1 MSDVLANILRSK
13 CEELG
18 RIRKQHSEESLA
30 SLARAQ
36 STPRGF
42 AAALRAQAGKGP
54 AVIAEIKRASPS
66 RGRIWPKPD
75 FDVGA
80 IAREYAAAGAS
91 CLSVLTDGPFFEG
104 HADYL
109 PAARAATA
117 LPALRKDFLI
127 DPIQILESRALGA
140 DCVLLIA
147 AALSD
152 MHLRELRSQAKTL
165 GMDVL
170 IEIHSREELER
181 MLRLGLQPG
190 DLLGI
195 NNRDLRSFVT
205 RLEQTLELLP
215 LLPAGTEVITE
226 SGIHTPADVARMMDA
241 GVHRFLVGESLMREG
256 APGAALAKLMARPI

>member
-1 MSDVLANILRSK
+1 MSDILATILRSK
-13 CEELG
+13 CEELAQ
-18 RIRKQHSEESLA
+18 IRKQHSEQSMESLA
-30 SLARAQ
+30 RSQ
-36 STPRGF
+36 SAPRGF
-42 AAALRAQAGKGP
+42 AAALRAHAARGP
-54 AVIAEIKRASPS
+54 AVIAEIKRGSPS
-66 RGRIWPKPD
+66 RGRIWPKAD
-75 FDVGA
+75 FDVAA
-80 IAREYAAAGAS
+80 IAREYAAGGAC

-109 PAARAATA
+109 QQARAATA

-127 DPIQILESRALGA
+127 DPIQIVESRALGA

-152 MHLRELRSQAKTL
+152 MHLRELRSQAKGL

-181 MLRLGLQPG
+181 MLRLGLEAG

-205 RLEQTLELLP
+205 RLEQTLDLLP

-226 SGIHTPADVARMMDA
+226 SGIHTPADVARMMAA
-241 GVHRFLVGESLMREG
+241 GVRRFLVGESLMREG
-256 APGAALAKLMARPI
+256 SPGAALAKLIANPI